1 MQEEF
6 MIQALEEARKAE
18 QAEEIPI
25 GAIVV
30 KDGEVIARAHNSKER
45 EKNSLLHAEIIAM
58 NAACEKL
65 GSKYLDGCELYV
77 TLEPCAM
84 CAGALINYRVTKLFF
99 GAYEPKTGCCGSLY
113 NLPVDKRFNHRVEV
127 TGGIMEEECGTIL
140 KDFFAKRRK
149 KEC

>member
-1 MQEEF
+1 

-25 GAIVV
+25 GAVVV
-30 KDGEVIARAHNSKER
+30 KEGEIISRAYNSKER
-45 EKNSLLHAEIIAM
+45 NKNSLFHAEIIAM

-84 CAGALINYRVTKLFF
+84 CAGALINYRVTKLYF

-140 KDFFAKRRK
+140 KDFFVKRRK

>member
-6 MIQALEEARKAE
+6 MIQALEEAQKAE

-25 GAIVV
+25 GAVVV
-30 KDGEVIARAHNSKER
+30 KNGEVLARAHNRKER
-45 EKNSLLHAEIIAM
+45 GKNSLLHAEIIAM
-58 NAACEKL
+58 NTACEKL
-65 GSKYLDGCELYV
+65 GSKYLDGCDLYV

-84 CAGALINYRVTKLFF
+84 CAGALINYRIGRLFF
-99 GAYEPKTGCCGSLY
+99 GAWEPKTGCCGSLY

-127 TGGIMEEECGTIL
+127 TGGIMEEECSLIL

>member
-6 MIQALEEARKAE
+6 MIQALAEAQKAE

-25 GAIVV
+25 GAVVV
-30 KDGEVIARAHNSKER
+30 KDGEVLARAHNRKER
-45 EKNSLLHAEIIAM
+45 DKNSLMHAEIIAM

-65 GSKYLDGCELYV
+65 DSKYLDGCDLYV

-84 CAGALINYRVTKLFF
+84 CAGALINYRVSRLFF
-99 GAYEPKTGCCGSLY
+99 GAWEPKTGCCGSLY
-113 NLPVDKRFNHRVEV
+113 NLPIDKRFNHRVEV
-127 TGGIMEEECGTIL
+127 IGGIMEEECASIL

>member
-6 MIQALEEARKAE
+6 MIQALEEAKKAE

-25 GAIVV
+25 GAVV
-30 KDGEVIARAHNSKER
+30 VRNGEILTRAHNMKER
-45 EKNSLLHAEIIAM
+45 GKNSLLHAEIIAM

-65 GSKYLDGCELYV
+65 GSKYLDDCDLYV

-84 CAGALINYRVTKLFF
+84 CAGALINYRVNRLFF
-99 GAYEPKTGCCGSLY
+99 GAWEPKTGCCGSLY

-127 TGGIMEEECGTIL
+127 VGGIMEEECALIL